1 MNVRNVSFCIFC
13 MVILT
18 AQTVKGENGPTIAL
32 GYSADDIKK
41 NPVPAFM
48 YFVPLIS
55 PVPVQRE
62 TSADNNE
69 MGWVVSYNKKDGD
82 SKTFYAS
89 CEFKMV
95 GKGFHTVIFDH
106 NGMIVRNT
114 DDLQEGRRILD
125 YIRFDGQGTG
135 LFEVSG
141 TITDSNETVM
151 EVDVS
156 FNYGD
161 EKSPVSVGLYNV
173 KLVDGKYKYENRYDE
188 LIARVNKLV
197 FKRTDGDPRLE
208 IVVASVRKKTDE
220 EGIMSN
226 FVGMI
231 ANFFIK
237 PLAVD
242 KKGNDAMLDF
252 GYAMFKKKPQFT
264 FPKAANI
271 NKDITVK

>member
-1 MNVRNVSFCIFC
+1 
-13 MVILT
+13 MVLLT
-18 AQTVKGENGPTIAL
+18 AQTANGENGPTITF
-32 GYSADDIKK
+32 GYSPDDIKK

-55 PVPVQRE
+55 PVSVQRE

-69 MGWVVSYNKKDGD
+69 MGWVISYNKKEGD
-82 SKTFYAS
+82 SKTFYAA

-106 NGMIVRNT
+106 NGMIARNT
-114 DDLQEGRRILD
+114 DDLEEGESILD
-125 YIRFDGQGTG
+125 YIRFEGEGTG
-135 LFEVSG
+135 LFEVRG
-141 TITDSNETVM
+141 TITDSKETVTN
-151 EVDVS
+151 VDVS

-161 EKSPVSVGLYNV
+161 EKSPVSVGLYCV
-173 KLVDGKYKYENRYDE
+173 KPVDGKYKYENRYDE

-197 FKRTDGDPRLE
+197 FKKTDGDPRIE

-220 EGIMSN
+220 EGMMSN
-226 FVGMI
+226 FVGMV

-237 PLAVD
+237 PLKVD

-264 FPKAANI
+264 FPKATNI
-271 NKDITVK
+271 EKDMTVK

>member
-1 MNVRNVSFCIFC
+1 
-13 MVILT
+13 MVLLT
-18 AQTVKGENGPTIAL
+18 AQTVNGESGPTITI

-55 PVPVQRE
+55 PVPVVRE

-69 MGWVVSYNKKDGD
+69 MGWVISYNKKENG
-82 SKTFYAS
+82 SKTFYAA

-106 NGMIVRNT
+106 NGMIARNT
-114 DDLQEGRRILD
+114 DDLEEGGCVLD

-141 TITDSNETVM
+141 TIMDSNETVT

-156 FNYGD
+156 FNYGG
-161 EKSPVSVGLYNV
+161 EKSPVSVGLYYV
-173 KLVDGKYKYENRYDE
+173 KPVDGKYKYENRYNE

-197 FKRTDGDPRLE
+197 FKKTQGDPRLE

-220 EGIMSN
+220 EGAMSN
-226 FVGMI
+226 LVGMI

-237 PLAVD
+237 PLKVD

-264 FPKAANI
+264 FPKATNI
-271 NKDITVK
+271 EKEITVK